1 MSGLHEVQTGTG
13 RLANKVAIVTGAASG
28 FGLATVRKFIE
39 EGAKVVAAD
48 LNEQGLQKAF
58 TDAADTHVALV
69 TANVT
74 SSADWQKIVDL
85 AVSKFGGLDI
95 LVNNAGTSYK
105 NKPTLEVTEDEYDRV
120 FAVNVKSIFLSVAAA
135 IPALKNRGGGA
146 IINVASIGAMRPRP
160 GLVWYNASKGAVA
173 NATKGLAAE
182 FGKDQIRI
190 NALCPLLSGTGLFET
205 FVGVPYSE
213 ENMKKFLFNVPLG
226 RLTDPKDVAN
236 VAAFLASDEGKFV
249 TGVNLEVDGGRAV
262 GS

>member
-1 MSGLHEVQTGTG
+1 MLQLDPTTPSARSYGFAAQGPAQLLPLRKPLRYEEL
-13 RLANKVAIVTGAASG
+13 LANSPSTGAASG

-48 LNEQGLQKAF
+48 MNEQGLQKAYA
-58 TDAADTHVALV
+58 DAADTHVALV

-74 SSADWQKIVDL
+74 SSSDWQKMVDL

-173 NATKGLAAE
+173 NVRSVDAS
-182 FGKDQIRI
+182 
-190 NALCPLLSGTGLFET
+190 CPFQAPE
-205 FVGVPYSE
+205 Y
-213 ENMKKFLFNVPLG
+213 
-226 RLTDPKDVAN
+226 
-236 VAAFLASDEGKFV
+236 
-249 TGVNLEVDGGRAV
+249 
-262 GS
+262 